1 MMRIKTKG
9 IIPRFEGI
17 MNNVQKTGEASFLSR
32 WKEAVLLVIIV
43 SFIALF
49 AVFIVGKKGAPVKV
63 ISEGDAA
70 PDFSLPALDNRV
82 VRLSDFRGR
91 VVMLH
96 FWATWCPP
104 CVEEMP
110 GIEQLYKAFKDSGLE
125 ILAVSVDEDGASA
138 VSPFMKKNNL
148 TFPVLLDRGRRVASG
163 YGTFKFPE
171 TYVIDRGGIVRFK
184 AIGSLD
190 WTHPANM
197 ERIRTIVM
205 RQ

>member
-1 MMRIKTKG
+1 
-9 IIPRFEGI
+9 
-17 MNNVQKTGEASFLSR
+17 MNAAQGPNGRSPSG
-32 WKEAVLLVIIV
+32 WKEAILLVIIV
-43 SFIALF
+43 SFIVLF
-49 AVFIVGKKGAPVKV
+49 AVFMVGKKKASVKIV
-63 ISEGDAA
+63 AEGDVA
-70 PDFSLPALDNRV
+70 PDFSLYTLDNRV
-82 VRLSDFRGR
+82 VRLSDFNGR

-110 GIEQLYKAFKDSGLE
+110 GIERLYKALKDSGLE

-148 TFPVLLDRGRRVASG
+148 TFPALLDPGRSVASG

-171 TYVIDRGGIVRFK
+171 TYVIDRLGIVRLK
-184 AIGSLD
+184 VVGSLD

-197 ERIRTIVM
+197 ERIKEIVKGRRPS
-205 RQ
+205 RQP

>member
-1 MMRIKTKG
+1 MNAAQKKG
-9 IIPRFEGI
+9 EGP
-17 MNNVQKTGEASFLSR
+17 NGRSPSG
-32 WKEAVLLVIIV
+32 WKEAILLIIFV
-43 SFIALF
+43 SFIVLF
-49 AVFIVGKKGAPVKV
+49 AVFMVGKKKASVKIV
-63 ISEGDAA
+63 AEGDVA
-70 PDFSLPALDNRV
+70 PDFSLHTLDNRV
-82 VRLSDFRGR
+82 VRLSDFNGR

-110 GIEQLYKAFKDSGLE
+110 GIERLYKALKDNGLE

-148 TFPVLLDRGRRVASG
+148 TFPALLDPGRSVASG

-171 TYVIDRGGIVRFK
+171 TYVIDRLGIVRLK
-184 AIGSLD
+184 AVGSLD

-197 ERIRTIVM
+197 ERIKEIVKGRRPS
-205 RQ
+205 RQP